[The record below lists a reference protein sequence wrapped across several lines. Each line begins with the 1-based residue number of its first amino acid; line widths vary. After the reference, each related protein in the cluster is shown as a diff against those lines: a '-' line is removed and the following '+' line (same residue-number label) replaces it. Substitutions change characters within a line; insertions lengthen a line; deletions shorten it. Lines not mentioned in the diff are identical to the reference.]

1 MSLHKV
7 VLCNEMIKLRNMLDE
22 RDIAWND
29 QSTIV
34 PEERLNQLMQ
44 DGFPLE
50 YCDTSVYR
58 THFVTLGIQ
67 FSVINGYSTYGGYSP
82 SHDKND
88 GLLELAVLDGEDRV
102 YGYMTAQDV
111 FDKINEIKE
120 GQC

>member
-7 VLCNEMIKLRNMLDE
+7 VLCDEMIKLRNMLDARE
-22 RDIAWND
+22 ITWND

-34 PEERLNQLMQ
+34 SEERLNQLVQ

-58 THFVTLGIQ
+58 THFVMLGIQ

-82 SHDKND
+82 SRDKND
-88 GLLELAVLDGEDRV
+88 GLLELAVLNGEDKV

-111 FDKINEIKE
+111 FDKINEIME